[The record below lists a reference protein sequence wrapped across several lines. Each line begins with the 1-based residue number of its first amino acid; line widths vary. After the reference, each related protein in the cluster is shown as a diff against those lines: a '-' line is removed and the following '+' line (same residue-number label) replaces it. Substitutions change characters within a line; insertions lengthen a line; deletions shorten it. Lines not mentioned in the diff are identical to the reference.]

1 MGYPYVGFTYI
12 LLILDPRT
20 NEWFL
25 IKSPVPTLAILV
37 FYLYF
42 VLSWGPKF
50 MKDRKPFKL
59 EKTLIAYNLFQVIIS
74 VWMVYEVV
82 LL

>member
-1 MGYPYVGFTYI
+1 MCPFVVCISFI
-12 LLILDPRT
+12 FIVDPRT
-20 NEWFL
+20 NDWFL
-25 IKSPVPTLAILV
+25 IKSPVPTLTILV

-59 EKTLIAYNLFQVIIS
+59 EKTLMVYNFFQVIIS

-82 LL
+82 LI